1 MKHLIPPLLS
11 VPQGQ
16 LIITAGQIIWTTE
29 CEAALSDA
37 ETAKKSMR
45 QLKKKWVSYLGK
57 LTLVTR
63 SKLNKIERNKVVSL
77 ITIEV
82 HARDV
87 IDKLGRVGCTAL
99 TDFDWVSQLRFY
111 WDRDADDCIVKQVC
125 LRLPSF

>member
-1 MKHLIPPLLS
+1 
-11 VPQGQ
+11 
-16 LIITAGQIIWTTE
+16 
-29 CEAALSDA
+29 
-37 ETAKKSMR
+37 MR

-125 LRLPSF
+125 LRPPSF